1 MVSTWK
7 SYTKHIPKIFPSIT
21 HSFKALILLAQST
34 NTTSP
39 SSFVALCTLFML
51 SLQSI
56 PTSAEYNTTNQ
67 LPEPYAAPSS
77 YWNGYTVT
85 ISEVHNFHPESS
97 TVSLP
102 TPSVGCLCL
111 WNPSSSASIYEA
123 IGVAFT
129 YAMINTTNNTVLH
142 ESALSDLSLRPFS
155 YFGGAGSFK
164 EPLMNVW
171 ASADSRVNG
180 YIAYMINLND
190 KLQWKR
196 VGVYIISNGIK
207 LAETGITITQG
218 TSTDAPYTY
227 VSFRFSYSS
236 FWSIGGNEYWLT
248 RFPTEATLDPT
259 KSPTGTNTP
268 TSSPS
273 KHPTQIWCNLTF
285 ATECKEYSEYSYE
298 QDMFCCSYVLGTNT
312 DITQTRLFDHVQ
324 LVRDLNIAS
333 LSLDW
338 FFVIMIG
345 CILSIVWLRKK
356 DSSDYFSSEMCCGIT
371 VKYAVIGIT
380 VVGSILDVC
389 LTMSIVGVINQNDLV
404 GAMNSLYQEHCYSA
418 EMDLTLIDL
427 SSQFETIMILDVTE
441 GVVDIVSLLILF
453 IGKYIKSETINNCT
467 EGIHAFMFAFFDLMV
482 ITVNVSMFV
491 IPSYNTFQATYNNEE
506 YSCFEKTNILI
517 DL

>member
-1 MVSTWK
+1 MSTC
-7 SYTKHIPKIFPSIT
+7 
-21 HSFKALILLAQST
+21 
-34 NTTSP
+34 
-39 SSFVALCTLFML
+39 VALCTLFML

-102 TPSVGCLCL
+102 TPSIGCLCL
-111 WNPSSSASIYEA
+111 WKPISEASTYEA

-218 TSTDAPYTY
+218 TSTDAPHHY

-236 FWSIGGNEYWLT
+236 FSSIGGNEYWATPDTTEEALD
-248 RFPTEATLDPT
+248 PTEAATDAALDPT
-259 KSPTGTNTP
+259 GTSKAKSMCLWM
-268 TSSPS
+268 
-273 KHPTQIWCNLTF
+273 IF
-285 ATECKEYSEYSYE
+285 
-298 QDMFCCSYVLGTNT
+298 
-312 DITQTRLFDHVQ
+312 
-324 LVRDLNIAS
+324 S
-333 LSLDW
+333 LC
-338 FFVIMIG
+338 FVI
-345 CILSIVWLRKK
+345 
-356 DSSDYFSSEMCCGIT
+356 
-371 VKYAVIGIT
+371 
-380 VVGSILDVC
+380 
-389 LTMSIVGVINQNDLV
+389 
-404 GAMNSLYQEHCYSA
+404 SLYMS
-418 EMDLTLIDL
+418 
-427 SSQFETIMILDVTE
+427 
-441 GVVDIVSLLILF
+441 
-453 IGKYIKSETINNCT
+453 
-467 EGIHAFMFAFFDLMV
+467 
-482 ITVNVSMFV
+482 
-491 IPSYNTFQATYNNEE
+491 
-506 YSCFEKTNILI
+506 
-517 DL
+517 